1 MLWLIKSF
9 CIRAGVKCFH
19 IYLEIFDPLLTTT
32 SRTAVM
38 APQGPGQGQDP
49 SLESPLWNEE
59 AEGPVQKLR
68 KGRTGGD
75 GGRTVEPGGF
85 GGDHN
90 LNHSGWA
97 EMDDASPLDA
107 PPRRQTC
114 FWASYPCTA
123 TSCRRS
129 LRCQH
134 RDGLTCLM
142 PINIISWI

>member
-19 IYLEIFDPLLTTT
+19 LYLEIFDPLLTTT

-68 KGRTGGD
+68 KGRTSGD
-75 GGRTVEPGGF
+75 GGRTVE
-85 GGDHN
+85 
-90 LNHSGWA
+90 
-97 EMDDASPLDA
+97 
-107 PPRRQTC
+107 R
-114 FWASYPCTA
+114 
-123 TSCRRS
+123 
-129 LRCQH
+129 
-134 RDGLTCLM
+134 
-142 PINIISWI
+142 